1 MSPQTAADITALAAT
16 QSLLAGR
23 YKVERELGAGAMA
36 TVYLAEE
43 MKHGRPV
50 AIKVLRPELAQTL
63 GADRFLREIGIA
75 ARLSHPHLVPLIDS
89 GEVGGLLYYVSAY
102 VAGGSLRDL
111 LRKEERLSV
120 ARAHRIAQEVGAAL
134 DYAHRAG
141 VVHRDVKPENILF
154 ADGHALLADFG
165 IARAPKRDEEDL
177 VTGAGIAVGTP
188 EYMSPEQASGERELD
203 ARSDIYSLACVVFEM
218 LTGDAPFHGPTVRA
232 TMAKHVTETARR
244 VRQLRPE
251 IPPAVDDAIARAL
264 AKDPAQ
270 RFAAVHDFIVA
281 MHHPDTARGHFS
293 AGVTRSIAV
302 LPFVNASAEPG
313 NEYLSDGIT
322 DELIDALAKVEGLRV
337 ASRTSVFAIK
347 NKSLDVRAIGALLDC
362 AVVLEGTVRRAG
374 QQLRIT
380 AQLTSTDDGHL
391 LWSQRY
397 DRELHDVFAIQ
408 DEIARTIVTTLRAT
422 TFADLAPP
430 PTTRHTENLK
440 AYAHYLRGRFEL
452 NRRTQ
457 DGISAG
463 IHYFEQ
469 AIAEDPQYAL
479 AYAGLSDAH
488 ALRVDYRSVPVAQ
501 GLEHAMHY
509 ARQALLIDDKLAEP
523 HASLAWA
530 LFIYHWRWDEAE
542 HEFRRA
548 IELDPRYH
556 IAHQW
561 FAFLLAARGQR
572 EEALVEGHTAVEL
585 DPGSLF
591 ARRSLAWIY
600 LYARR
605 YDRARAQ
612 LERALTMNPNA
623 EETYRTLGL
632 VLTHAGEHDE
642 AIRALDEAVAMR
654 EAGSYT
660 RATLGHALARAGRTD
675 DARRILEELAAQAT
689 RDYVSPVAMATVLL
703 GLGDVER
710 ALDWTERAYEDR
722 RGWLAYVKVNPMM
735 DPMREH
741 PRFKVLVEKMAL

>member
-1 MSPQTAADITALAAT
+1 
-16 QSLLAGR
+16 
-23 YKVERELGAGAMA
+23 
-36 TVYLAEE
+36 
-43 MKHGRPV
+43 
-50 AIKVLRPELAQTL
+50 
-63 GADRFLREIGIA
+63 
-75 ARLSHPHLVPLIDS
+75 
-89 GEVGGLLYYVSAY
+89 
-102 VAGGSLRDL
+102 
-111 LRKEERLSV
+111 
-120 ARAHRIAQEVGAAL
+120 
-134 DYAHRAG
+134 
-141 VVHRDVKPENILF
+141 
-154 ADGHALLADFG
+154 
-165 IARAPKRDEEDL
+165 
-177 VTGAGIAVGTP
+177 
-188 EYMSPEQASGERELD
+188 
-203 ARSDIYSLACVVFEM
+203 
-218 LTGDAPFHGPTVRA
+218 
-232 TMAKHVTETARR
+232 
-244 VRQLRPE
+244 
-251 IPPAVDDAIARAL
+251 
-264 AKDPAQ
+264 
-270 RFAAVHDFIVA
+270 
-281 MHHPDTARGHFS
+281 
-293 AGVTRSIAV
+293 
-302 LPFVNASAEPG
+302 
-313 NEYLSDGIT
+313 
-322 DELIDALAKVEGLRV
+322 
-337 ASRTSVFAIK
+337 
-347 NKSLDVRAIGALLDC
+347 
-362 AVVLEGTVRRAG
+362 
-374 QQLRIT
+374 
-380 AQLTSTDDGHL
+380 
-391 LWSQRY
+391 
-397 DRELHDVFAIQ
+397 
-408 DEIARTIVTTLRAT
+408 
-422 TFADLAPP
+422 
-430 PTTRHTENLK
+430 
-440 AYAHYLRGRFEL
+440 
-452 NRRTQ
+452 
-457 DGISAG
+457 
-463 IHYFEQ
+463 
-469 AIAEDPQYAL
+469 
-479 AYAGLSDAH
+479 
-488 ALRVDYRSVPVAQ
+488 
-501 GLEHAMHY
+501 MHY

-660 RATLGHALARAGRTD
+660 RATLGYALARAGRTD